1 MRFYGCANPPARDAA
16 YNGFELNGA
25 DLRNACDQI
34 KGKPVLIEHEGQPVG
49 TVDSAWVGQDGR
61 MMVVGSMNEEQAR
74 GKYARNLVLQ
84 GDLGELSL
92 GSLVSFDTDSL
103 HVGAKTFQELSLVNQ
118 GLRDGTVIEAR
129 DGTTRPSYKA
139 GLLSL
144 KCSRRHMAEAPAP
157 AQAAAAAAQPPALV
171 AAPEPPAAPAPV
183 PAPVPSASEAPATTA
198 ELLSRIANLERD
210 KNELNAAKE
219 WMEEKTRR
227 TYGAAFDAA
236 TEQFLANLDVDDTAG
251 RDEFIKNLKTIATEP
266 SSSGREGNAV
276 MEVVCAAS
284 RKNARLQQDLESKLQ
299 ELKRKQPSKPAA
311 EEAPPAVGFALE
323 NNRYAPAAVDV
334 HGSHATPRAA
344 AAATKN
350 QHKTD
355 PKMFA
360 WLASANRGEGMER
373 VNYPSV
379 VNRDFGDTNNNGGVR
394 PGF

>member
-1 MRFYGCANPPARDAA
+1 MQFYGCANPPARDAA
-16 YNGFELNGA
+16 YNGFELNDV
-25 DLRNACDQI
+25 DLRRACEQI
-34 KGKPVLIEHEGQPVG
+34 KGKPVLIEHAGKPVG

-61 MMVVGSMNEEQAR
+61 MMVVGSMNERQAR
-74 GKYARNLVLQ
+74 GKYARNLVLA

-92 GSLVSFDTDSL
+92 GSLVSFDADSL
-103 HVGAKTFQELSLVNQ
+103 HVGDKTFQELSLVER

-129 DGTTRPSYKA
+129 GGTTRPSYKA

-144 KCSRRHMAEAPAP
+144 KCSRRPMADAPPAQQAAAPAAP
-157 AQAAAAAAQPPALV
+157 PAQQAQPAAAPPAGAQAAAP
-171 AAPEPPAAPAPV
+171 
-183 PAPVPSASEAPATTA
+183 PATTA
-198 ELLSRIANLERD
+198 ELLSRIASLERHNSD
-210 KNELNAAKE
+210 LNASKE

-251 RDEFIKNLKTIATEP
+251 RDEFIKNLKTIATQP

-284 RKNARLQQDLESKLQ
+284 RKHARLQQDLESKLQ
-299 ELKRKQPSKPAA
+299 ELKRKQATQPT
-311 EEAPPAVGFALE
+311 EEPT
-323 NNRYAPAAVDV
+323 PAAVTFAEAQNRYV
-334 HGSHATPRAA
+334 PAAVSVQAHGAA
-344 AAATKN
+344 PGQRSARQPT
-350 QHKTD
+350 TD

-360 WLASANRGEGMER
+360 WLASGRNGEGMER

-379 VNRDFGDTNNNGGVR
+379 VDRDFGDTTNNRR